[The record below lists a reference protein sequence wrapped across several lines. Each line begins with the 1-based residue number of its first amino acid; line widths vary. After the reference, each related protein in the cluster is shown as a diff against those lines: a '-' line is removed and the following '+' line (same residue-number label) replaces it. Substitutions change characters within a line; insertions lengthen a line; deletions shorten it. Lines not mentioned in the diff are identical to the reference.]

1 MIRSKDEAL
10 RVLLLIGT
18 PKLTKKAAALCEAEQ
33 VPVLHSFRARGTA
46 TKEIADM
53 LGVGSVEKEIL
64 LGVLPGP
71 KAGPLVRQMGKQL
84 HLGFPNTGVAFTIAL
99 TGVSSRLYN
108 LVNAKNAGE
117 EDSSGET
124 VAPMGVLKETP
135 MGRSAER
142 KVGNMTE
149 SRYSLIMVIVNQG
162 YSEEV
167 MSAARPRGAT
177 GGTVFHSRR
186 VGVEEAM
193 KFWGISVQQERE
205 ILLVLVDKAKKR
217 DILQAINEKCGMQSA
232 AHGVVM
238 SLPVE
243 DVAGMD

>member
-18 PKLTKKAAALCEAEQ
+18 PKLTKKAAALCEAAQ

-53 LGVGSVEKEIL
+53 LGVGSVEKEVL
-64 LGVLPGP
+64 LGVLPGSQ
-71 KAGPLVRQMGKQL
+71 AGLLVRQMGKQL

-117 EDSSGET
+117 EDS
-124 VAPMGVLKETP
+124 
-135 MGRSAER
+135 AER
-142 KVGNMTE
+142 KVGDMAVGNMTE
-149 SRYSLIMVIVNQG
+149 SGYSLIMVIVNQG